1 MAEKGAV
8 KKHSQQKDLWNR
20 ARRSAALIYRWIKIW
35 SKCKQAFLGM
45 EKSNWKIQVPFR
57 YGLFYSSHEKISWD
71 LWLLS
76 KISCSGCPYA
86 EKYKK
91 AKGNRT
97 VRVNQELTVMYQEV
111 IRNLESIQG
120 ALFRTNRF
128 IQAEGTFEIMKNDR
142 WYKRMKVKTTA

>member
-1 MAEKGAV
+1 M
-8 KKHSQQKDLWNR
+8 
-20 ARRSAALIYRWIKIW
+20 
-35 SKCKQAFLGM
+35 
-45 EKSNWKIQVPFR
+45 
-57 YGLFYSSHEKISWD
+57 
-71 LWLLS
+71 
-76 KISCSGCPYA
+76 SCSGCPYA